1 MITNLTDT
9 YTPYRSCQRVASYPG
24 HPMLAAPQKSV
35 LSTSPYII
43 GTLGFQRAKNSSAQL
58 QITMNA
64 INILDNRLNELASD
78 TKSRENY

>member
-1 MITNLTDT
+1 MTLIVAVISPLIT
-9 YTPYRSCQRVASYPG
+9 
-24 HPMLAAPQKSV
+24 
-35 LSTSPYII
+35 

-64 INILDNRLNELASD
+64 VNTLDNRLNELASD